1 MLTKNQIKD
10 FATIHHLNEEIV
22 TVSDFKNLKKKK
34 HYLLFLT
41 KTQIQKIEKAA
52 KNKETFDL
60 KISKTQMKKTG
71 KTVVGLNDLLEEVAK
86 QENKKTEKKQN
97 ENFETWAFN
106 FSEENKEK
114 IQEALNEEST
124 VTLSLNHPEFRGDG
138 NLEIM
143 LTKKLSREIEKNLY
157 LVTLL
162 HPR

>member
-1 MLTKNQIKD
+1 MLLFSDFELETPLEELDKEELNKARNIKESTYKKYKVMLTKNQIKD

-52 KNKETFDL
+52 KHKETFDL

-86 QENKKTEKKQN
+86 QENKKQKR
-97 ENFETWAFN
+97 
-106 FSEENKEK
+106 NKMK
-114 IQEALNEEST
+114 
-124 VTLSLNHPEFRGDG
+124 TLKLGHLTFQRK
-138 NLEIM
+138 
-143 LTKKLSREIEKNLY
+143 TKKKY
-157 LVTLL
+157 KK
-162 HPR
+162 H

>member
-22 TVSDFKNLKKKK
+22 TVSGFKNLKKKK

-86 QENKKTEKKQN
+86 QENKKQKR
-97 ENFETWAFN
+97 
-106 FSEENKEK
+106 NKMK
-114 IQEALNEEST
+114 
-124 VTLSLNHPEFRGDG
+124 TLKLGHLTFQRK
-138 NLEIM
+138 
-143 LTKKLSREIEKNLY
+143 TKKKY
-157 LVTLL
+157 KK
-162 HPR
+162 H

>member
-1 MLTKNQIKD
+1 MLLFSDFELETPLEELDKEELNKARNIKESTYKKYKVMLTKNQIKD

-52 KNKETFDL
+52 KHKETFDL

-86 QENKKTEKKQN
+86 EENKKQKR
-97 ENFETWAFN
+97 
-106 FSEENKEK
+106 NKMK
-114 IQEALNEEST
+114 
-124 VTLSLNHPEFRGDG
+124 TLKLGHLTFQRK
-138 NLEIM
+138 
-143 LTKKLSREIEKNLY
+143 TKKKY
-157 LVTLL
+157 KK
-162 HPR
+162 H

>member
-10 FATIHHLNEEIV
+10 FATIYHLNEEIV

-60 KISKTQMKKTG
+60 KISKTQKKKTG

-86 QENKKTEKKQN
+86 QENKKQKR
-97 ENFETWAFN
+97 
-106 FSEENKEK
+106 NKMK
-114 IQEALNEEST
+114 TFKLGHLTFQ
-124 VTLSLNHPEFRGDG
+124 RK
-138 NLEIM
+138 
-143 LTKKLSREIEKNLY
+143 TKKKY
-157 LVTLL
+157 KK
-162 HPR
+162 H